1 MLIAMEGPKLEDT
14 ESSAVIHQ
22 ACTNSAVG
30 MSEAEFQRGKCRNVR
45 KKSLLVCVVTS
56 LVVCIFSLKTLC
68 LLYTISKK
76 CLQPLKQGVVSHQE
90 GLTLGV
96 LCFYT
101 FTVANRNFPMDNS
114 VNFPRKA
121 RCDSCTDKA
130 T

>member
-1 MLIAMEGPKLEDT
+1 MEGPKLEDT

-30 MSEAEFQRGKCRNVR
+30 MSDVEFQLGKCRNVL
-45 KKSLLVCVVTS
+45 KKSLLVCVVSS
-56 LVVCIFSLKTLC
+56 LVVCIFFSLKTLC

-76 CLQPLKQGVVSHQE
+76 CLQPLKEGVVSHQD

-96 LCFYT
+96 LCFYI
-101 FTVANRNFPMDNS
+101 FIVANRNFPMDNS

-121 RCDSCTDKA
+121 RCDSCTNKA